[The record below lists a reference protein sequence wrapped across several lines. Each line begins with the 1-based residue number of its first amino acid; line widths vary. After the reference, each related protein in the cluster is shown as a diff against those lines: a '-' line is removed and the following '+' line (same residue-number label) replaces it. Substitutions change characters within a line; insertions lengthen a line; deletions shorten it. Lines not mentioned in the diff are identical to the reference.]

1 MTDFIT
7 NIFNTIG
14 TIIER
19 FVALLVSLFDSVVD
33 IFWVE
38 ATGSGETAVAGHL
51 TVVGTLM
58 LIALATG
65 LVMWAFRFIRSL
77 IRVKAK

>member
-1 MTDFIT
+1 MTDFIS

-38 ATGSGETAVAGHL
+38 ATTGENAVAGHL